1 MNARQLTLLG
11 LQSERSGLQFS
22 CSGHAAIALS
32 LDSRRDQRKRGIAA
46 KKVGRHGGGGTATPH
61 SPAHPLGEKFISFHH
76 DGFIIWRRAINAD
89 FHDAMGPADPPA
101 NTARTVDARE
111 ACSDRM
117 GTTVRHTQG
126 TIEVSPEMM
135 APLPLAQSR
144 SPSLAALLHHGP
156 RHSRHFRL

>member
-1 MNARQLTLLG
+1 MNVITRQLPLLRPPT
-11 LQSERSGLQFS
+11 ERSGLQFS

-32 LDSRRDQRKRGIAA
+32 LDSRTDQRKRGIAA
-46 KKVGRHGGGGTATPH
+46 KKVGRHGAAAEALQLGTRH

-101 NTARTVDARE
+101 NTARTLDARG

-117 GTTVRHTQG
+117 GTTVRHK
-126 TIEVSPEMM
+126 
-135 APLPLAQSR
+135 AQLKFLR
-144 SPSLAALLHHGP
+144 K
-156 RHSRHFRL
+156 